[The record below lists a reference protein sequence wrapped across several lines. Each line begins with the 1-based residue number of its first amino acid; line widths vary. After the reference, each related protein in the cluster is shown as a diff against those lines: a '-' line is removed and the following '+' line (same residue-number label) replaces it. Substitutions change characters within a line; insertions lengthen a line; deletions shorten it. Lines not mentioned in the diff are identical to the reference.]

1 MIDLHGLQSIA
12 TAYNTGSGEIKMN
25 TSEPTQRP
33 QEVTSQSS
41 LGPQA
46 SIKLLTALTCV
57 MFLMF
62 AMTTDAVGEII
73 KLAKGDMGLSNTQ
86 ASTFHWATMVAI
98 ALSGLFLGSL
108 ADRLGRKRAII
119 AGLLVYGTAS
129 ALFMSGKSF
138 ELYVVLLF
146 VSGLAIG
153 LFKTAALALI
163 GDIAESTKDH
173 TSKMNAVEGFFA
185 IGAIIGPMLVVYFSK
200 QGIHWTALYGFAA
213 ALCAIMVLAASRTRF
228 PEKVVAPAEKPA
240 SLLQSL
246 ALIRNKYVLG
256 FSLAIALYVA
266 CEVAIFVWLPTFL
279 SDFVGG
285 QISTLFAAYAVM
297 IFFILR
303 AAGRFTGIWML
314 ERFRWEAVLAVFS
327 GCIFLCF
334 LLSVTLGKSAA
345 VILLPLSGLFM
356 SIIYPTINSK
366 GISCS
371 PKAEHGAAAGL
382 ILFFTALSAA
392 LSPLAMAW
400 AADTFAGGDL
410 KLGFGLATVFAGLL
424 FVLCAWNL
432 IVQPAKSALLEAD
445 VSQYA

>member
-1 MIDLHGLQSIA
+1 MDKLERAQD
-12 TAYNTGSGEIKMN
+12 
-25 TSEPTQRP
+25 P
-33 QEVTSQSS
+33 QKVAHVSPS
-41 LGPQA
+41 GPQA
-46 SIKLLTALTCV
+46 SIVLLTALTCV
-57 MFLMF
+57 MFFMF
-62 AMTTDAVGEII
+62 AMTTDAVGEVI
-73 KLAKGDMGLSNTQ
+73 KLAKDDMGLSNTQ
-86 ASTFHWATMVAI
+86 ASAFHWSTMVAI

-119 AGLLVYGTAS
+119 SGLLIYGMAS
-129 ALFMSGKSF
+129 ALFMSGRSF
-138 ELYVVLLF
+138 ELYVGLLF

-163 GDIAESTKDH
+163 GDIAKSTKDH
-173 TSKMNAVEGFFA
+173 TAKMNAVEGFFA

-213 ALCAIMVLAASRTRF
+213 ALCAIMVLAAWRTRF
-228 PEKVVAPAEKPA
+228 PEKVVVADAKPA
-240 SLLQSL
+240 SLFQSL
-246 ALIRNKYVLG
+246 ALMRNKYVLG

-285 QISTLFAAYAVM
+285 PISTLFAAYAVM

-303 AAGRFTGIWML
+303 AAGRFIGIWML
-314 ERFRWEAVLAVFS
+314 ERFPWEAVLAVFS
-327 GCIFLCF
+327 ACILLCF
-334 LLSVTLGKSAA
+334 LLSVTMGKAAA

-356 SIIYPTINSK
+356 SVMYPTINSK
-366 GISCS
+366 GISCC

-410 KLGFGLATVFAGLL
+410 KIGFVLATVCAGLL
-424 FVLCAWNL
+424 FAMCAWNWL
-432 IVQPAKSALLEAD
+432 IKPAKSALLEAD
-445 VSQYA
+445 TSQYA